1 MVIVF
6 DDMIA
11 DIKDFKD
18 FMKLYKDYAKEP
30 YSFLIKD
37 TTLSSD
43 NNIYEEL
50 IIKAVLVR
58 KSKQSITQGA
68 A

>member
-1 MVIVF
+1 MIVF

-18 FMKLYKDYAKEP
+18 FMKLYKYYAKEP
-30 YSFLIKD
+30 YSFLIND

-58 KSKQSITQGA
+58 KSKQSITKSA